1 MKNYINPSYTF
12 TPGASGV
19 GTVDTNIANFNIK
32 LLVGIINITRET
44 VIYWPSLTGRGYTN
58 VAGDVI
64 TLEYS
69 TVGHNSADLLQFV
82 YDSTADY
89 PVFSRDTVTN
99 TGIGAPADSAASS
112 DTGTFSIIAFI
123 KRAMQNWT
131 TLLNRVPASVSG
143 RVPVDGSGV
152 TQPVSGSVS
161 VSNFPATQP
170 VSGSVS
176 VSNFPATQPVSGPL
190 TDAQLRATS
199 VPVSGPL
206 TDAQLRATVVP
217 VSVSNFPGTQPVSGS
232 VSVSNFPATQPVSG
246 PLTDSQLRAT
256 AVPVSGP
263 LTDAQLRASAVPVSG
278 PLTSAELASSEV
290 VDALRQIQ
298 MEVEVLKN
306 SIGQSRV
313 DSGGRLRILLDSIS
327 ASLTLATVTT
337 VGTVTT
343 VSTVTNQAQIGGV
356 SAIDQVP
363 SLRRQ
368 AADSLL
374 MKINIT

>member
-19 GTVDTNIANFNIK
+19 GTVDTNIANFDIK

-69 TVGHNSADLLQFV
+69 TVGHNSGDFLQFV
-82 YDSTADY
+82 YDSTAEY

-99 TGIGAPADSAASS
+99 TAVGAPADSAASS
-112 DTGTFSIIAFI
+112 DAGTFGIIAFI

-131 TLLNRVPASVSG
+131 TLLGRVPASVGG

-152 TQPVSGSVS
+152 
-161 VSNFPATQP
+161 
-170 VSGSVS
+170 
-176 VSNFPATQPVSGPL
+176 TQPVSGPL

-217 VSVSNFPGTQPVSGS
+217 VSVSNFPAS
-232 VSVSNFPATQPVSG
+232 QPVSG
-246 PLTDSQLRAT
+246 PLTN
-256 AVPVSGP
+256 
-263 LTDAQLRASAVPVSG
+263 AQLSV
-278 PLTSAELASSEV
+278 SEV
-290 VDALRQIQ
+290 TETLRQIQ

-374 MKINIT
+374 IKINIT

>member
-19 GTVDTNIANFNIK
+19 GTVDTNIANFDIK

-69 TVGHNSADLLQFV
+69 TVGHNSGDLLQFI

-112 DTGTFSIIAFI
+112 DTGTFGIIAFI

-131 TLLNRVPASVSG
+131 TLLGRVPASVGG

-161 VSNFPATQP
+161 VSNFPASQP

-176 VSNFPATQPVSGPL
+176 VSNFPAS
-190 TDAQLRATS
+190 
-199 VPVSGPL
+199 
-206 TDAQLRATVVP
+206 
-217 VSVSNFPGTQPVSGS
+217 QPVSGS
-232 VSVSNFPATQPVSG
+232 VSVSNLPATQPVSG
-246 PLTDSQLRAT
+246 PLTN
-256 AVPVSGP
+256 
-263 LTDAQLRASAVPVSG
+263 
-278 PLTSAELASSEV
+278 AELASSEV
-290 VDALRQIQ
+290 VEALRQIQ

-337 VGTVTT
+337 VGTVT
-343 VSTVTNQAQIGGV
+343 NQVQIGGN

-374 MKINIT
+374 SKIIIS

>member
-19 GTVDTNIANFNIK
+19 GTVDTNIANFDIK

-69 TVGHNSADLLQFV
+69 TVGHNSGDLLQFI

-112 DTGTFSIIAFI
+112 DTGTFGIIAFI
-123 KRAMQNWT
+123 KRALQNWT

-152 TQPVSGSVS
+152 
-161 VSNFPATQP
+161 TQP

-217 VSVSNFPGTQPVSGS
+217 VSVSNFPGTQ
-232 VSVSNFPATQPVSG
+232 AVSG

-263 LTDAQLRASAVPVSG
+263 LTDAQLRASVVPVSG
-278 PLTSAELASSEV
+278 PLTNAQLSVSEV
-290 VDALRQIQ
+290 AETLRQIQ

-337 VGTVTT
+337 VGTV
-343 VSTVTNQAQIGGV
+343 STVTNQTQIGGV
-356 SAIDQVP
+356 NANDQVP
-363 SLRRQ
+363 ALRRIQ
-368 AADSLL
+368 ADSLL
-374 MKINIT
+374 SKIIIS